1 MQSHRSTLPFHLKR
15 QKIIWPTNLFY
26 LKYLLWR
33 SLYLQN
39 MRRRAWKISDLRFSF
54 WYVLCTTPFGI
65 SMRFNSGDLILA
77 GFQNTIEIWYLN
89 WDAIL
94 IWLELLALWL
104 NSFSWSISLWRNNW
118 MTAVVDDSSPFNF
131 RASGLNAILIHTNIF
146 VFRWHHFLSFKTVH
160 KVIRCDLHRNYFHML
175 ERSQHPC
182 FL

>member
-15 QKIIWPTNLFY
+15 QKIIWPTNLSY

-54 WYVLCTTPFGI
+54 WYVLCTTPFEI

-118 MTAVVDDSSPFNF
+118 IDCCCWWFISFQFP
-131 RASGLNAILIHTNIF
+131 ASALTAILIHTTNIF
-146 VFRWHHFLSFKTVH
+146 AFRWHYFL
-160 KVIRCDLHRNYFHML
+160 
-175 ERSQHPC
+175 
-182 FL
+182 FLNSAYKGPM